1 MSTAPRIF
9 LVHAVDVS
17 MAPASNSF
25 KKLWPEASIVNLLD
39 ESLAIDM
46 LADGKMTPRM
56 VERFARL
63 GQYCVD
69 AGADAILF
77 TCSAFGEAINNL
89 KTLQKIPILT
99 PNQALFEELLQ
110 IGGKAAM
117 LTTFTPSVQ
126 ALRSEL
132 SDMAATLGLKPDVD
146 SYMVEGALDEL
157 LAQRGHEHDRLIAQR
172 VSGLSHYPTIV
183 LGQFS
188 MAQAAL
194 HPEIKSS
201 ARILTT
207 PDCAVRK
214 LKGLLGV

>member
-17 MAPASNSF
+17 MAPASSSF
-25 KKLWPEASIVNLLD
+25 KKLWPEASIVNLLE

-89 KTLQKIPILT
+89 KILQRIPILT

-132 SDMAATLGLKPDVD
+132 SDMAAALGIKPDVD
-146 SYMVEGALDEL
+146 SFMVEGALDAL
-157 LAQRGHEHDRLIAQR
+157 LAQRGHEHDRLIAHR
-172 VSGLSHYPTIV
+172 VNDLSQYPTIV

-194 HPEIKSS
+194 HPEVKTS

-214 LKGLLGV
+214 LKCLLGV

>member
-1 MSTAPRIF
+1 
-9 LVHAVDVS
+9 
-17 MAPASNSF
+17 
-25 KKLWPEASIVNLLD
+25 
-39 ESLAIDM
+39 
-46 LADGKMTPRM
+46 MTPRM

-89 KTLQKIPILT
+89 KTLQRIPILT

-110 IGGKAAM
+110 VGGKAAM

-126 ALRSEL
+126 ALRNEL
-132 SDMAATLGLKPDVD
+132 SDMAANLGIKPDVD

-157 LAQRGHEHDRLIAQR
+157 LAQRGPEHDRLIAQR
-172 VSGLSHYPTIV
+172 VNGLSQYPTIV

-194 HPEIKSS
+194 HPEVKTS

>member
-132 SDMAATLGLKPDVD
+132 ADMAATLGLKPDVD

-172 VSGLSHYPTIV
+172 VNGLSQYPTIV

>member
-1 MSTAPRIF
+1 MSTTPRIF

-77 TCSAFGEAINNL
+77 TCSAVGEAINNL
-89 KTLQKIPILT
+89 KTLQRIPILT

-132 SDMAATLGLKPDVD
+132 SDMAANLGLKPDVH
-146 SYMVEGALDEL
+146 SFMVEGALDEL

-172 VSGLSHYPTIV
+172 VNGLSEYPTIV

>member
-1 MSTAPRIF
+1 MSTTPRIF

-17 MAPASNSF
+17 MAPASSSF

-89 KTLQKIPILT
+89 KTLQRIPILT

-117 LTTFTPSVQ
+117 LTTFIPSVQ

-132 SDMAATLGLKPDVD
+132 SDMAATLGFKPDVD
-146 SYMVEGALDEL
+146 SFMVEGALDEL

-172 VSGLSHYPTIV
+172 VNGLSEYPTIV

>member
-89 KTLQKIPILT
+89 KTLQEIPILT

-110 IGGKAAM
+110 IGGNAAM

-132 SDMAATLGLKPDVD
+132 SDMAASLGLKPDVD
-146 SYMVEGALDEL
+146 SFMVDGALDEL

-172 VSGLSHYPTIV
+172 VNGLSQYSTIV

-194 HPEIKSS
+194 HPEVKSS

>member
-17 MAPASNSF
+17 MAPASSSF

-89 KTLQKIPILT
+89 KTLQRIPILT

-132 SDMAATLGLKPDVD
+132 SDMAAALGVKPDVD
-146 SYMVEGALDEL
+146 SFMVEGALDAL
-157 LAQRGHEHDRLIAQR
+157 LRQHGHEHDQLIAQR
-172 VSGLSHYPTIV
+172 VNGLNQYPTIV

-194 HPEIKSS
+194 HPEVKTT

>member
-1 MSTAPRIF
+1 MSAKPRIF

-17 MAPASNSF
+17 MSPASTSF
-25 KKLWPEASIVNLLD
+25 KKLWPEASVINLLD
-39 ESLAIDM
+39 ESLAVDM

-56 VERFARL
+56 IERFARL

-77 TCSAFGEAINNL
+77 TCSAFGEAINHL
-89 KTLQKIPILT
+89 KTLQRIPILT
-99 PNQALFEELLQ
+99 PNQALFEELLAM
-110 IGGKAAM
+110 GGKAAM

-132 SDMAATLGLKPDVD
+132 FEMAAAQHLSPEVD
-146 SYMVEGALDEL
+146 SFMVEGALDAL
-157 LAQRGHEHDRLIAQR
+157 LAQRGQEHDRLIAQR
-172 VSGLSHYPTIV
+172 VNQLSEYPTIV

-188 MAQAAL
+188 MAHAAS
-194 HPEIKSS
+194 HPDITSS

-214 LKGLLGV
+214 LKMLLGV

>member
-56 VERFARL
+56 MERFARL

-172 VSGLSHYPTIV
+172 VNGLSQYPTIV

>member
-1 MSTAPRIF
+1 MNAKPRIF

-46 LADGKMTPRM
+46 LIDGKMTPRM

-77 TCSAFGEAINNL
+77 TCSAFGEAINHL
-89 KTLQKIPILT
+89 KTLQRIPILT
-99 PNQALFEELLQ
+99 PNQALFEELLA
-110 IGGKAAM
+110 IAGKAAM

-132 SDMAATLGLKPDVD
+132 SEMAAAQHLKPDVD
-146 SYMVEGALDEL
+146 SFMVEGALDEL
-157 LAQRGHEHDRLIAQR
+157 LAHRGSEHDRLIAQR
-172 VSGLSHYPTIV
+172 VNGLAQYPTIV

-194 HPEIKSS
+194 HPDIKTS

-214 LKGLLGV
+214 LKGLLSA

>member
-46 LADGKMTPRM
+46 LIDGKMTPRM

-89 KTLQKIPILT
+89 KTLQRIPILT

-132 SDMAATLGLKPDVD
+132 SDMAAALGVKPDVD
-146 SYMVEGALDEL
+146 SFMVEGALDEL
-157 LAQRGHEHDRLIAQR
+157 L
-172 VSGLSHYPTIV
+172 
-183 LGQFS
+183 
-188 MAQAAL
+188 
-194 HPEIKSS
+194 S
-201 ARILTT
+201 ATRT
-207 PDCAVRK
+207 
-214 LKGLLGV
+214 

>member
-25 KKLWPEASIVNLLD
+25 KKLWPKASIVNLLD

-46 LADGKMTPRM
+46 LEDGKMTPHM

-89 KTLQKIPILT
+89 KTLQRIPILT

-132 SDMAATLGLKPDVD
+132 SDMATTLGVKPDVD
-146 SYMVEGALDEL
+146 SFMVEGALDEL
-157 LAQRGHEHDRLIAQR
+157 LAQRGPEHDRLIAQR
-172 VSGLSHYPTIV
+172 VNGLSQYPTIV

>member
-89 KTLQKIPILT
+89 KTLQRIPILT
-99 PNQALFEELLQ
+99 PNQAMFEELLE

-132 SDMAATLGLKPDVD
+132 SDMATTLGVKPDVD
-146 SYMVEGALDEL
+146 SFMVDGALDEL
-157 LAQRGHEHDRLIAQR
+157 LAQRGDAHDRLIAQR
-172 VSGLSHYPTIV
+172 VNGLSQYPTIV

-188 MAQAAL
+188 MAQAAQ

-201 ARILTT
+201 ARLLTT

>member
-77 TCSAFGEAINNL
+77 TCSAFGEAINNV
-89 KTLQKIPILT
+89 KTLQRIPILT
-99 PNQALFEELLQ
+99 PNQAMFEELLE

-132 SDMAATLGLKPDVD
+132 SDMATTLGVKPDVD
-146 SYMVEGALDEL
+146 SFMVDGALDEL
-157 LAQRGHEHDRLIAQR
+157 LAQRGDAHDRLIAQR
-172 VSGLSHYPTIV
+172 VNGLSQYPTIV

-188 MAQAAL
+188 MAQAAQ

-201 ARILTT
+201 ARLLTT

>member
-1 MSTAPRIF
+1 MT
-9 LVHAVDVS
+9 
-17 MAPASNSF
+17 PASNSF

-46 LADGKMTPRM
+46 LADGKMTPRR

-89 KTLQKIPILT
+89 KTLQRIPILT

-126 ALRSEL
+126 ALRGEL
-132 SDMAATLGLKPDVD
+132 SDMAASLGIKPDVD

-157 LAQRGHEHDRLIAQR
+157 LAQRGPEHDRLIAQR
-172 VSGLSHYPTIV
+172 VNGLSQYPTIV

-194 HPEIKSS
+194 HSEVKTS

-214 LKGLLGV
+214 LKGLLSV